1 MWSISNW
8 QSKSSL
14 FWQFWLS
21 YFRIS
26 GFGRCLVHLSTK
38 RRWKFNDCMRQY
50 SLPYWMVPCK
60 MYENKKGASR
70 QMVLPE
76 LFFWAKKIKFQVQ
89 NKNKNKKWNI
99 LINFVLHVIYLQK
112 INLFWINT
120 NYRQTESI
128 HITLFVPPILLGAIF
143 F

>member
-1 MWSISNW
+1 
-8 QSKSSL
+8 
-14 FWQFWLS
+14 
-21 YFRIS
+21 
-26 GFGRCLVHLSTK
+26 
-38 RRWKFNDCMRQY
+38 
-50 SLPYWMVPCK
+50 
-60 MYENKKGASR
+60 
-70 QMVLPE
+70 MVLPE

-120 NYRQTESI
+120 NYRQTEFI